1 MNRFAVVLLLFFSG
15 AAVADIYKWVAPDGS
30 VHYGDVPVNGAE
42 RLKVPAGSPP
52 TPPPVAT
59 PSPEPPDGQSAPAVK
74 YVQVGVQRPRSG
86 EYVREEGEGISVAA
100 VVQPPLRIDQGHV
113 VRFVLDGSPQ
123 GPGTPAL
130 TQRLTPVE
138 RGRHSLK
145 AQVLSADG
153 RVLIESRAVGFFYQ
167 RPSHAFTAP
176 GLGPPTGGP
185 VGLAPQAPRFQPFP
199 RAPNVPPAPPQP
211 GRR

>member
-1 MNRFAVVLLLFFSG
+1 MNRFSAVVLLFFSS
-15 AAVADIYKWVAPDGS
+15 AAIADIYKWVAPDGS
-30 VHYGDVPVNGAE
+30 VHYGDVPANGAE
-42 RLKVPAGSPP
+42 RVKVPAW
-52 TPPPVAT
+52 TPPVPPPPAASPSET
-59 PSPEPPDGQSAPAVK
+59 PDAQSPSIVK
-74 YVQVGVQRPRSG
+74 YVRLGVQRPRSG
-86 EYVREEGEGISVAA
+86 EYVREEGEGVSVAA
-100 VVQPPLRIDQGHV
+100 VIQPPLLVDQGHV

-123 GPGTPAL
+123 GAGTSAL
-130 TQRLTPVE
+130 TQRLTGVE
-138 RGRHSLK
+138 RGQHSLK

-153 RVLIESRAVGFFYQ
+153 RVLMESQAVSFFYQ
-167 RPSHAFTAP
+167 SPSHAFTAP

>member
-1 MNRFAVVLLLFFSG
+1 MNRFAVVLLLVFGSG
-15 AAVADIYKWVAPDGS
+15 AVADIFRWVAPDGS
-30 VHYGDVPVNGAE
+30 VHYGDFPAGGAE
-42 RLKVPAGSPP
+42 RVQVPSVH
-52 TPPPVAT
+52 PPPPPAAV
-59 PSPEPPDGQSAPAVK
+59 PSPEPPEVESTPVVK
-74 YVQVGVQRPRSG
+74 YGQLSVQRPRSG
-86 EYVREEGEGISVAA
+86 EFVREEGEGITVAA
-100 VVQPPLRIDQGHV
+100 VVQPRLRIDQGHV
-113 VRFVLDGSPQ
+113 VRFVLDGAPQ
-123 GPGTPAL
+123 GTGMPAL
-130 TQRLTPVE
+130 TQRLTAVE

-145 AQVLSADG
+145 AQVLSGEG
-153 RVLIESRAVGFFYQ
+153 RVLIESQAVSFIYQ